1 MNRKLISLLIVVLS
15 LFELCTPLGSD
26 ASGAGSGDV
35 NSDGLIDAMDAS
47 FVLSHYSSVSTG
59 GSGTLSASQIK
70 SGDVNFDG
78 LTDSS
83 DASYILTYYAAVS
96 TGSKLTLGDMRIAQ
110 ADSSDTYITSVYSNT
125 YALYCVE
132 DDQLISYHDIHRRV
146 SPASFTKLLTAS
158 VALKYVDPGA
168 VVTVGSELSYVLPYS
183 SVCLLARG
191 HRLTMYDLLTGM
203 LMASGN
209 DAAYSVAVTT
219 ARVASG
225 NWGLSDKDAVAY
237 FCRLMNEQAAE
248 IGMTESNFVNPDGYD
263 ASGQYTT
270 SADMIK
276 LARYAIT
283 VPQIRTIAS
292 TAQKRVTIASGQ
304 VFNWKNSNL
313 LLSTGSGYY
322 RSDAFGLKT
331 GTTEDSGTCL
341 ISAFNRNGKTYI
353 NVVSGCTSDGLRYDL
368 TIRIIDTYT

>member
-1 MNRKLISLLIVVLS
+1 MKRRLFCFLVVVLS
-15 LFELCTPLGSD
+15 LFELCMPLGAD

-35 NSDGLIDAMDAS
+35 NTDGLVDAMDAS
-47 FVLSHYSSVSTG
+47 CVLSHYSAVSTG
-59 GSGTLSASQIK
+59 GSVSLSDAQQK
-70 SGDVNFDG
+70 CADVNFDG
-78 LTDSS
+78 FIDSS
-83 DASYILTYYAAVS
+83 DASFILAYYAAVS
-96 TGSKLTLGDMRIAQ
+96 TGRSQSLGDMRIA
-110 ADSSDTYITSVYSNT
+110 AANSSDTYITSVYSNT

-132 DDQLISYHDIHRRV
+132 DEQLISYHDIHRRV

-183 SVCLLARG
+183 SVCLLSRG

-219 ARVASG
+219 ARVAAG

-237 FCRLMNEQAAE
+237 FCRLMNEEAAK

-263 ASGQYTT
+263 ADGQYTT

-276 LARYAIT
+276 LARYALT

-304 VFNWKNSNL
+304 VFNWTNSNL
-313 LLSTGSGYY
+313 LLSTASRYY

-353 NVVSGCTSDGLRYDL
+353 SVVSGCTSDSLRYDL
-368 TIRIIDTYT
+368 TINIIDTYT